1 MAPRAANVA
10 ASPVSPYPAFTMPS
24 DRRLP
29 AVLCLA
35 IFLAA
40 LNVFAA
46 TPFYPQM
53 AQDLQTT
60 VPLLGQIVTL
70 LALLSAGLGLVVG
83 PLADRSGYR
92 RPLVIGVLA
101 IGLALFGT
109 GLAPAYPLLLG
120 LSLLMGLGDA
130 LVYGL
135 AFAYAAAHFQGAAQ
149 RRVMSW
155 MVAAISLAPI
165 IGVPLL
171 SALGGITTWRVA
183 LTLGGL
189 ATILSAWV
197 VAAILPPDA
206 RRHDTPLRLSAFL
219 RAYAPILR
227 HPVSLRWFAV
237 SALRAMWWYG
247 LLVYLGAYLAVT
259 FGLQATAISLVY
271 PLVGGAFAVGSLL
284 AGGRL
289 GARSPR
295 TTIAAASLAGGLLM
309 GLMLRTHE
317 LRLVLVLLPLLAL
330 AAALWGVGA
339 VAQLAA
345 VSPAEPGTTMVL
357 NGSLLNLGAAGGA
370 VLGGVLITVDGYEA
384 LGIGLPMVA
393 LVATVLAWWPAGVTR
408 SMRAAAERDS
418 C

>member
-1 MAPRAANVA
+1 MAPRVPDVA
-10 ASPVSPYPAFTMPS
+10 ASPVSPHPALGMPS
-24 DRRLP
+24 DRRLS

-53 AQDLQTT
+53 ARDLHTT

-70 LALLSAGLGLVVG
+70 LTLLSAGLGLVVG

-101 IGLALFGT
+101 IGLALLGT
-109 GLAPAYPLLLG
+109 GLAPAYPVLLG

-135 AFAYAAAHFQGAAQ
+135 AFAVAASHFQGAAQ

-165 IGVPLL
+165 IGVPVLG
-171 SALGGITTWRVA
+171 ALGGITTWRVA

-189 ATILSAWV
+189 ATILSAWI
-197 VAAILPPDA
+197 VAATLPPDA
-206 RRHDTPLRLSAFL
+206 HQHDTPLRLSTVL
-219 RAYAPILR
+219 RAYAPIMD

-247 LLVYLGAYLAVT
+247 LLVYLGAFLAVS
-259 FGLQATAISLVY
+259 FGLDPTAIGLVY
-271 PLVGGAFAVGSLL
+271 PLIGGAFAVGSLV

-289 GARSPR
+289 GARAPR
-295 TTIAAASLAGGLLM
+295 ATITAASLAGGLLT
-309 GLMLRTHE
+309 GLLLRTHE
-317 LRLVLVLLPLLAL
+317 LPLVLVLLPLLAL
-330 AAALWGVGA
+330 AAAFWGVGA
-339 VAQLAA
+339 VAQVAA
-345 VSPAEPGTTMVL
+345 ESPAEAGTTMVL
-357 NGSLLNLGAAGGA
+357 NSSLINLEAAGGA
-370 VLGGVLITVDGYEA
+370 VLGGVLITLGGYAA
-384 LGIGLPMVA
+384 LGIGLPVVA
-393 LVATVLAWWPAGVTR
+393 TVATVLAWWPAGVTR
-408 SMRAAAERDS
+408 SMRGAVDPDVR
-418 C
+418 

>member
-10 ASPVSPYPAFTMPS
+10 ASPVSPHPALDMPS
-24 DRRLP
+24 NRCLS

-53 AQDLQTT
+53 ARDLQTT

-83 PLADRSGYR
+83 PLADRAGYR

-109 GLAPAYPLLLG
+109 GLAPAYPVLLG

-135 AFAYAAAHFQGAAQ
+135 AFAVAASHFQGAAQ

-171 SALGGITTWRVA
+171 GRARGDHH
-183 LTLGGL
+183 L
-189 ATILSAWV
+189 ACGAD
-197 VAAILPPDA
+197 P
-206 RRHDTPLRLSAFL
+206 RR
-219 RAYAPILR
+219 
-227 HPVSLRWFAV
+227 
-237 SALRAMWWYG
+237 
-247 LLVYLGAYLAVT
+247 
-259 FGLQATAISLVY
+259 
-271 PLVGGAFAVGSLL
+271 
-284 AGGRL
+284 AG
-289 GARSPR
+289 
-295 TTIAAASLAGGLLM
+295 
-309 GLMLRTHE
+309 
-317 LRLVLVLLPLLAL
+317 
-330 AAALWGVGA
+330 
-339 VAQLAA
+339 
-345 VSPAEPGTTMVL
+345 
-357 NGSLLNLGAAGGA
+357 
-370 VLGGVLITVDGYEA
+370 
-384 LGIGLPMVA
+384 
-393 LVATVLAWWPAGVTR
+393 
-408 SMRAAAERDS
+408 
-418 C
+418 

>member
-1 MAPRAANVA
+1 MVRRVPDVA
-10 ASPVSPYPAFTMPS
+10 ASPVSPHPARDMPS
-24 DRRLP
+24 DPRLS

-53 AQDLQTT
+53 AHDLQTT

-101 IGLALFGT
+101 IGLALLGT
-109 GLAPAYPLLLG
+109 GLAPAYPVLLG

-135 AFAYAAAHFQGAAQ
+135 AFAFAAAHFPGAAQ
-149 RRVMSW
+149 RRLMSW

-171 SALGGITTWRVA
+171 GALGGITTWRVA
-183 LTLGGL
+183 LILGGL

-197 VAAILPPDA
+197 VAATVPPDA
-206 RRHDTPLRLSAFL
+206 RQHDTPLRLSTFL
-219 RAYAPILR
+219 QAYAPIMG

-237 SALRAMWWYG
+237 SALRATWWYG
-247 LLVYLGAYLAVT
+247 LLVYLGAFLAVT

-271 PLVGGAFAVGSLL
+271 PLVGGAFAVGSLM

-289 GARSPR
+289 GARWPR
-295 TTIAAASLAGGLLM
+295 ITIAAASLAGGLLM
-309 GLMLRTHE
+309 GLMLRSPD

-330 AAALWGVGA
+330 AAAFWGVGA

-345 VSPAEPGTTMVL
+345 ESPAEAGTTMVL
-357 NGSLLNLGAAGGA
+357 NSSLLNLGAAGGA
-370 VLGGVLITVDGYEA
+370 VLGGVLITVGGYAA
-384 LGIGLPMVA
+384 LGIGLPVVAMVA
-393 LVATVLAWWPAGVTR
+393 SVLAWWPAAIAGR
-408 SMRAAAERDS
+408 LRGAADQEDG
-418 C
+418 

>member
-1 MAPRAANVA
+1 
-10 ASPVSPYPAFTMPS
+10 MPS
-24 DRRLP
+24 DPRLS

-53 AQDLQTT
+53 AHDLQTT

-101 IGLALFGT
+101 IGLALLGT
-109 GLAPAYPLLLG
+109 GLAPAYPVLLG

-135 AFAYAAAHFQGAAQ
+135 AFAFAAAHFPGAAQ
-149 RRVMSW
+149 RRLMSW

-171 SALGGITTWRVA
+171 GALGGITTWRVA
-183 LTLGGL
+183 LILGGL

-197 VAAILPPDA
+197 VAATVPPDA
-206 RRHDTPLRLSAFL
+206 RQHDTPLRLSTFL
-219 RAYAPILR
+219 QAYAPIMG

-237 SALRAMWWYG
+237 SALRATWWYG
-247 LLVYLGAYLAVT
+247 LLVYLGAFLAVT

-271 PLVGGAFAVGSLL
+271 PLVGGAFAVGSLM

-289 GARSPR
+289 GARWPR
-295 TTIAAASLAGGLLM
+295 ITIAAASLAGGLLM
-309 GLMLRTHE
+309 GLMLRSPD

-330 AAALWGVGA
+330 AAAFWGVGA
-339 VAQLAA
+339 VAQLATE
-345 VSPAEPGTTMVL
+345 SPAEAGTTMVL
-357 NGSLLNLGAAGGA
+357 NSSLLNLGAAGGA
-370 VLGGVLITVDGYEA
+370 VLGGVLISVGSYAA
-384 LGIGLPMVA
+384 LGIGLTVVAMVA
-393 LVATVLAWWPAGVTR
+393 SFLAWWPAAVAGR
-408 SMRAAAERDS
+408 LRGAADREDG
-418 C
+418 

>member
-1 MAPRAANVA
+1 MVRRVPDVA
-10 ASPVSPYPAFTMPS
+10 ASLVSPHPARDMPS
-24 DRRLP
+24 DPRLS

-53 AQDLQTT
+53 AHDLQTK

-101 IGLALFGT
+101 IGLALLGT
-109 GLAPAYPLLLG
+109 GLAPAYPVLLG

-135 AFAYAAAHFQGAAQ
+135 AFAFAAAHFQGAAQ
-149 RRVMSW
+149 RRLMSR

-171 SALGGITTWRVA
+171 GALGGITTWRVA
-183 LTLGGL
+183 LILGGL

-197 VAAILPPDA
+197 VAATVPPDA
-206 RRHDTPLRLSAFL
+206 RQHDTPLRLSTFL
-219 RAYAPILR
+219 QAYAPIMG

-247 LLVYLGAYLAVT
+247 LLVYLGAFLAVT

-271 PLVGGAFAVGSLL
+271 PLVGGAFAVGSLM

-289 GARSPR
+289 RARWPR
-295 TTIAAASLAGGLLM
+295 ITIAAASLAGGLLM
-309 GLMLRTHE
+309 GLVLRTHE

-330 AAALWGVGA
+330 VAAFWGVGA

-345 VSPAEPGTTMVL
+345 ESPAEAGTTMVL
-357 NGSLLNLGAAGGA
+357 NSSLLNLGAAGG
-370 VLGGVLITVDGYEA
+370 
-384 LGIGLPMVA
+384 PC
-393 LVATVLAWWPAGVTR
+393 WAG
-408 SMRAAAERDS
+408 SSSPSAAMRR
-418 C
+418 

>member
-1 MAPRAANVA
+1 
-10 ASPVSPYPAFTMPS
+10 MPS
-24 DRRLP
+24 DPRLS

-53 AQDLQTT
+53 AHDLQTT

-101 IGLALFGT
+101 IGLALLGT
-109 GLAPAYPLLLG
+109 GLAPAYPVLLG

-135 AFAYAAAHFQGAAQ
+135 AFAFAAAHFPGAAQ
-149 RRVMSW
+149 RRLMSW

-171 SALGGITTWRVA
+171 GALGGITTWRVA
-183 LTLGGL
+183 LILGGL

-197 VAAILPPDA
+197 VAATVPPDA
-206 RRHDTPLRLSAFL
+206 RQHDTPLRLSTFL
-219 RAYAPILR
+219 QAYAPIMG

-237 SALRAMWWYG
+237 SALRATWWYG
-247 LLVYLGAYLAVT
+247 LLVYLGAFLAVT

-271 PLVGGAFAVGSLL
+271 PLVGGAFAVGSLM

-289 GARSPR
+289 GARWPR
-295 TTIAAASLAGGLLM
+295 ITIAAASLAGGLLM
-309 GLMLRTHE
+309 GLMLRSPD

-330 AAALWGVGA
+330 AAAFWGVGA

-345 VSPAEPGTTMVL
+345 ESPAEAGTTMVL
-357 NGSLLNLGAAGGA
+357 NSSLLNLGAAGGA
-370 VLGGVLITVDGYEA
+370 VLGGVLITVGGYAA
-384 LGIGLPMVA
+384 LGIGLPVVAMVA
-393 LVATVLAWWPAGVTR
+393 SVLAWWPAAIAGR
-408 SMRAAAERDS
+408 LRGAADQEDG
-418 C
+418 